1 MVPLSE
7 LCARLELPSELASV
21 MELKGWTVGRLA
33 MLEDAEDTAIPILRS
48 IIEGDER
55 FVGVDAADLRKLVGC
70 CGLFTSL
77 LAWLGDRNHRTPGR
91 SLKLSYVMYVPR
103 RPFRPKH

>member
-77 LAWLGDRNHRTPGR
+77 ARR
-91 SLKLSYVMYVPR
+91 SES
-103 RPFRPKH
+103 